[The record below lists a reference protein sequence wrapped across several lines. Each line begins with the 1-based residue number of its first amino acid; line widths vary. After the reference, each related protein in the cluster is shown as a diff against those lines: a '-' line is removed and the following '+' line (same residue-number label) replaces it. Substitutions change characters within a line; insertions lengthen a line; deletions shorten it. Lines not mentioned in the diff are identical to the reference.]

1 MGTFS
6 YQKHSVS
13 MIWSWSV
20 NYILPKDIE
29 NLIFKV
35 SKLGKNHF
43 VYLDWWPLS
52 PGDAQEDWYFRHT
65 YPNLYK
71 KMTWL
76 NKWYSKYLKSIK
88 PCSIIQNIIRSD
100 SFRTL
105 ILLDFRRNWQLFS
118 ADKICLY
125 RRKEIKGN
133 CMTGDET
140 VSWLQFAW

>member
-1 MGTFS
+1 
-6 YQKHSVS
+6 
-13 MIWSWSV
+13 V

-43 VYLDWWPLS
+43 VNLDWWPLS

-76 NKWYSKYLKSIK
+76 NK
-88 PCSIIQNIIRSD
+88 
-100 SFRTL
+100 
-105 ILLDFRRNWQLFS
+105 
-118 ADKICLY
+118 
-125 RRKEIKGN
+125 
-133 CMTGDET
+133 
-140 VSWLQFAW
+140 